1 MLIFIENIER
11 NLSLISQKN
20 LNMKFK
26 NYLLPTIFSFLF
38 NPFISFAQAPAI
50 EWQNTI
56 GGTGYDFLISI
67 DQTSDGGY
75 IMGGYS
81 DSNIGGD
88 KSENNIGGD
97 DYWIVKLN
105 AAGNIEWEN
114 TVGGGNFDRFYSVE
128 ETPDGGYI
136 LGGQSLSGGGVG
148 DKSESNMGGYDYW
161 VVKLNSDGSV
171 AWDNAYGGIGND
183 QLYNAQPTSD
193 GGYILA
199 GSSDTGL
206 GGDKTDNKIG
216 NTDFWIIKL
225 DAAGNILWQN
235 AVGGLMFDIAYSAYE
250 TADGDYIVAGTST
263 SGISGDKTQ
272 ANYGFV
278 DYWVV
283 KLDASGVVVWDKT
296 FGGTSS
302 EYLYSAIPTLD
313 GGSILVGMADGGI
326 TGNKTEATNGL
337 FDYWIIKLDALG
349 NISWQNSIG
358 GSGQDYVFVN
368 PVAQTVDNGYI
379 VAGYSQSVISGD
391 KTEANTGSWDYWILK
406 LTSTGSITWQ
416 TVLGGSGGDYVHAI
430 NTTADGGYIVGGFSY
445 SGITGEKTEANIG
458 DADYWVMKLE
468 GTGCVP
474 FTEIC
479 NGIDDDCNAIVDEGI
494 TETISISA
502 GGATTFCQGGNVLL
516 TATHSGTS
524 LQWKKNGTNIAGAT
538 SSTYSANKTGNYT
551 CETTSTCDSELSN
564 SISVT
569 VNKNP
574 PATISAGGATTFCAG
589 GSVVLSANTGAG
601 LSYQWYK
608 GASVIAGAIS
618 INYTATTAG
627 NYKCRVTKAATGCFK
642 NSNTIAVS
650 VPCKAGGNVLIDL
663 NDPHDFTIYPNPN
676 NGTFTISSAL
686 WPLCTLCEIFQTS
699 LEIYNSLGQLIYSQ
713 QINSSDGTINETIKI
728 NNLTAGIY
736 VVKLLN
742 SDTQFTKNLI
752 IE

>member
-1 MLIFIENIER
+1 MNKYFIFAVI
-11 NLSLISQKN
+11 
-20 LNMKFK
+20 
-26 NYLLPTIFSFLF
+26 SFLLI
-38 NPFISFAQAPAI
+38 PFSSSTQAPAI

-56 GGTGYDFLISI
+56 GGTGYDFLNSI

-171 AWDNAYGGIGND
+171 AWDNAYGGVGND

-206 GGDKTDNKIG
+206 GGDKTDNKVG

-225 DAAGNILWQN
+225 DAAGNIVWQN
-235 AVGGLMFDIAYSAYE
+235 DLGGVMFDIAYSAYE
-250 TADGDYIVAGTST
+250 TTDGGYIIGGTST

-272 ANYGFV
+272 ANFGFV

-283 KLDASGVVVWDKT
+283 KINSSGVYEWDKT
-296 FGGTSS
+296 FGGASS
-302 EYLYSAIPTLD
+302 EYLYSAIPTAD

-326 TGNKTEATNGL
+326 SGNKTEASNGL
-337 FDYWIIKLDALG
+337 YDFWLIKLDALG

-368 PVAQTVDNGYI
+368 PVVQTSDNGYI
-379 VAGYSQSVISGD
+379 VAGYSQSAISGD

-406 LTSTGSITWQ
+406 LTAGGSITWQ
-416 TVLGGSGGDYVHAI
+416 TVLGGSGGDYANAI
-430 NTTADGGYIVGGFSY
+430 NTTADGGYIVGGYSY
-445 SGITGEKTEANIG
+445 SGATGEKSEANIG

-479 NGIDDDCNAIVDEGI
+479 NGIDDNCNAIIDEGI

-516 TATHSGTS
+516 TAVHTGTS
-524 LQWKKNGTNIAGAT
+524 LQWKRNGSNIPGAT
-538 SSTYSANKTGNYT
+538 SATYLATTKGTYT
-551 CETTSTCDSELSN
+551 CQTTSTCDTELS
-564 SISVT
+564 SAIA
-569 VNKNP
+569 VNVIKNP
-574 PATISAGGATTFCAG
+574 PASITAGGATTFCAG
-589 GSVVLSANTGAG
+589 GSVILTANAGGG

-608 GASVIAGAIS
+608 GASLLAGATS
-618 INYTATTAG
+618 INYTATIAG
-627 NYKCRVTKAATGCFK
+627 NYKCRVTKTATGCFK
-642 NSNTIAVS
+642 NSNVIAVS
-650 VPCKAGGNVLIDL
+650 VPCKEGERLLDTRNLQI
-663 NDPHDFTIYPNPN
+663 FPNPN
-676 NGTFTISSAL
+676 NGNFTVISDI
-686 WPLCTLCEIFQTS
+686 TGKGNIEI
-699 LEIYNSLGQLIYSQ
+699 LNSLGQVIYSKVL
-713 QINSSDGTINETIKI
+713 NSENGINENISI
-728 NNLTAGIY
+728 PGLPGGIY
-736 VVKLLN
+736 
-742 SDTQFTKNLI
+742 LI
-752 IE
+752 RVISEESGMEQLISIN

>member
-20 LNMKFK
+20 LYMKFK

-235 AVGGLMFDIAYSAYE
+235 AVGGLMFDIAYSACE

-416 TVLGGSGGDYVHAI
+416 TVLGGLGGDYVHAI

-642 NSNTIAVS
+642 NSNVISVS
-650 VPCKAGGNVLIDL
+650 VPCREGEELMNL
-663 NDPHDFTIYPNPN
+663 NLFSIYPNPATK
-676 NGTFTISSAL
+676 TFTISAKLNS
-686 WPLCTLCEIFQTS
+686 EIHYSTI
-699 LEIYNSLGQLIYSQ
+699 EIYNNIGQLVYSK
-713 QINSSDGTINETIKI
+713 QISSSYGDINEVIKI
-728 NNLTAGIY
+728 NNLTTGIY
-736 VVKLLN
+736 LVKLIN
-742 SDTQFTKNLI
+742 NDIEFEENLL